1 MPLPFSGDAAH
12 YAVVTAMITPAFF
25 LTATASLLATSNA
38 RLARV
43 VDRMRIDL
51 AELKDM
57 VHVQTRTALTGR
69 IGVHRRRSKLVLAS
83 LRLLYGAVSAFV
95 GTSLGIAIDS
105 LTKYQLVLLPTVL
118 AVIGVLLMLAA
129 SINLGLEARL
139 SVQMLDAE
147 MDQEFARIPADTT
160 QRPRP
165 D

>member
-1 MPLPFSGDAAH
+1 MPLPFSSDIAH

-25 LTATASLLATSNA
+25 LTATASLLASSNA

-51 AELKDM
+51 AELKGM
-57 VHVQTRTALTGR
+57 STGPGRQALAAR
-69 IGVHRRRSKLVLAS
+69 VSVHRRRSKLVLAS

-105 LTKYQLVLLPTVL
+105 LTGYPLALLPTLL
-118 AVIGVLLMLAA
+118 AVVGVLLMLAA

-139 SVQMLDAE
+139 SVRMLNQE
-147 MDQEFARIPADTT
+147 LEHEFARAPVDGD
-160 QRPRP
+160 QGRG
-165 D
+165 